1 MTEPGDDGGAP
12 SQSSSWPRVLGGILL
27 IVGLG
32 LLGGIAIL
40 ARFAS
45 VNDRLARALIL
56 DPERKIP
63 EEHVIVAPADGH
75 VLYVR
80 RFEEGTIPFLVKRGV
95 SVPVFELLKASP
107 SRPLKRGYLVGI
119 YMNTNGVHINRVPN
133 TGTLKRQTVY
143 NGPHMNMTE
152 AEVRIV
158 LGQMIPGWTT
168 LRKLLRLD
176 PYSIE
181 KESDYILKSAR
192 ETLEFED
199 EDGRAIYVV
208 RIADYFVGNILTW
221 ISEGQHVTRGQKLGM
236 ITWGSQTDVLFE
248 DTPGLTVVVRAG
260 DYVYG
265 GETVLARP

>member
-1 MTEPGDDGGAP
+1 MTEPGDGGTLTKRSPRP
-12 SQSSSWPRVLGGILL
+12 SVLGGILL

-45 VNDRLARALIL
+45 VNDRLGHALVL
-56 DPERKIP
+56 DPERTIP
-63 EEHVIVAPADGH
+63 EGRVIVAPADGH

-80 RFEEGTIPFLVKRGV
+80 HFENGTIPFVVKRGV
-95 SVPVFELLKASP
+95 GVPVSEHLKASP
-107 SRPLKRGYLVGI
+107 SRPLERGYLVGI

-133 TGTLKRQTVY
+133 TGILRRQTVT

-158 LGQMIPGWTT
+158 LAQMVPGWTT
-168 LRKLLRLD
+168 VRKLLRLD

-181 KESDYILKSAR
+181 NESDYILKSAR

-199 EDGRAIYVV
+199 KDGRAIYVV
-208 RIADYFVGNILTW
+208 RIADYYVGKILTW
-221 ISEGQHVTRGQKLGM
+221 IHEGQRVERGQRLGM

-248 DTPGLTVVVRAG
+248 DTPGLKVVVRAG

-265 GETVLARP
+265 GTTVLARP